1 MILAEYRCVFILEKS
16 KKKYIEIKK
25 YIFVNLFKYLTIKIT
40 RNMKKIIDLFAIV
53 SLGFVACN
61 NAAETTEGTE
71 ENVENAEAEA
81 ESLLDQAEEAT
92 EEATEA
98 VEETTEEAVEA
109 VEETTE
115 EATEAVEEAVSH

>member
-16 KKKYIEIKK
+16 KKIYIEIKI
-25 YIFVNLFKYLTIKIT
+25 YIFANLFKYLTIKIT
-40 RNMKKIIDLFAIV
+40 RNMKKIIALFAIV

-92 EEATEA
+92 EA

>member
-16 KKKYIEIKK
+16 KKIYIEIKK
-25 YIFVNLFKYLTIKIT
+25 YIFANLFKYLTIKIT
-40 RNMKKIIDLFAIV
+40 RNMKKIIALFAIV

-92 EEATEA
+92 E
-98 VEETTEEAVEA
+98 A

-115 EATEAVEEAVSH
+115 EATEAVEETTEEATEAVSH